1 MSFIIEDGTGVAGAT
16 SYATV
21 AQAQAYATYR
31 GLSLPAAEAD
41 VQKLLIKACDFLQS
55 LEDQYQGSRTDAEQA
70 LAWPRSGVTVFGTL
84 LVKDDAIPGMLVQA
98 QCQLAFDSV
107 ANELLPVGSGRE
119 VLSETVGPL
128 SVSYSASGASTV
140 KPTPTKA
147 LSILQ
152 PLMRSGGSMG
162 LCTLRV

>member
-21 AQAQAYATYR
+21 AQAQAYATDR

-70 LAWPRSGVTVFGTL
+70 LAWPRSGVTVFGTR
-84 LVKDDAIPGMLVQA
+84 LVEDDAIPSMLIQA
-98 QCQLAFDSV
+98 QCQLAVDLVS
-107 ANELLPVGSGRE
+107 NDLQPTDQGKE
-119 VLSETVGPL
+119 VQTETVGPL
-128 SVSYSASGASTV
+128 STTYFRSGTSVAQ
-140 KPTPTKA
+140 PAKA
-147 LSILQ
+147 LALLE
-152 PLMRSGGSMG
+152 PLFRSALG
-162 LCTLRV
+162 LRTFRA